1 VISALRG
8 GRRMN
13 LPLRAAHVSKANKKI
28 SSNHK
33 FGEAKQKTSSNHVS
47 EAN

>member
-8 GRRMN
+8 GRRMKS
-13 LPLRAAHVSKANKKI
+13 PQREAHVSKASKKI